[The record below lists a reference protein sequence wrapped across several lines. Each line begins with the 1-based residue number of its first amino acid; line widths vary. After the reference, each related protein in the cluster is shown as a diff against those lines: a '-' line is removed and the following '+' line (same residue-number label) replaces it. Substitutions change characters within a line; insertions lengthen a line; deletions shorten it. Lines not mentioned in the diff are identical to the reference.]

1 MTTSFASKTSKP
13 YKNSPLISEDWK
25 WGYPKEKDMTWEIVA
40 GIVTLLGMVGIII
53 GWTSKI
59 AGTLAKLSTS
69 VDNLNDTVK
78 EFKGD
83 QNILIEQVG
92 HQDVVLARHEEQIK
106 NLQTIVQ
113 TKINSDK

>member
-1 MTTSFASKTSKP
+1 MRT
-13 YKNSPLISEDWK
+13 E
-25 WGYPKEKDMTWEIVA
+25 WGETREINMTWEIVA
-40 GIVTLLGMVGIII
+40 GIITLVGFVGVII

-92 HQDVVLARHEEQIK
+92 HQDIILARHEEQIK
-106 NLQTIVQ
+106 NLQTVVQ
-113 TKINSDK
+113 TRINSDK